1 MPVSLHSLST
11 VGGKPLR
18 RSLGFLIVI
27 AGGYLLFR
35 QAEAMLLAHPHLWR
49 ALQGGMLCSLGTALG
64 ALPVLLLRRVAA
76 AVADGIMGAGVGVM
90 LAATSFSLILPGL
103 DAARALGHGPV
114 AATLLVSVAVFVGAM
129 ALFIAGRLLPQT
141 PMVHELPA
149 DHGGPTITPRV
160 VLFVVAIILHN
171 IPEGMAVGVS
181 FGAATQAADA
191 LTMGI
196 ALQNVPEGLIIALVL
211 VAAGMS
217 RVKATAIGVASGLVE
232 PLFAV
237 LCAWLVGLSEILLP
251 WGLALAAGAMLFVIT
266 HEIIPELHRKGNGT
280 YASLGLTSGFCLMM
294 VLGALLAR

>member
-1 MPVSLHSLST
+1 MPVSLRSLST

-18 RSLGFLIVI
+18 RSLGFLIVL
-27 AGGYLLFR
+27 AGSVLLFR
-35 QAEAMLLAHPHLWR
+35 QAEALLLEHSHLWR

-76 AVADGIMGAGVGVM
+76 SVSDGIMGAGVGVM
-90 LAATSFSLILPGL
+90 LAATSFSLIVPGL
-103 DAARALGHGPV
+103 DAARALGYSEV
-114 AATLLVSVAVFVGAM
+114 MATVLVSVAVFVGAI
-129 ALFIAGRLLPQT
+129 ALFVAGRLLPQP
-141 PMVHELPA
+141 PMVHELPV
-149 DHGGPTITPRV
+149 DHALPVITPKV
-160 VLFVVAIILHN
+160 VLFVVAIVLHN

-217 RVKATAIGVASGLVE
+217 RIKAAAIGVASGLVE

-251 WGLALAAGAMLFVIT
+251 WGLSLAAGAMLFVIT

-280 YASLGLTSGFCLMM
+280 YASLGLATGFCLMM
-294 VLGALLAR
+294 VLGAVLAR